1 MILNMTIGG
10 RKINMWIIGT
20 IMMFVA
26 VFGGAYVAEQLGEAC
41 QTVQESDELY
51 PACDWFFNISAGR

>member
-1 MILNMTIGG
+1 
-10 RKINMWIIGT
+10 MWIIGT